1 MASNQFALEIPATPP
16 LTEGFKI
23 PFESRKEAYVLLKK
37 YAEGGTFS
45 RPSLSGKGKDGD
57 ESGETSSTYASVE
70 GSIGVGKT
78 HLARAMHEHLEQ
90 NHPESPVYLI
100 EERVNLDWLNA
111 FIDDPPK
118 RAGIFQIKR
127 LMETI
132 NAAKEMWAK
141 LSVHREYDI
150 TGHCIGDR
158 LPLGN
163 FAFALVHHSVGNID
177 DTVFGLYGTS
187 LADGGPY
194 NYPDIVLLLCKVET
208 AIERIRSR
216 DRRGEST
223 YTVEYLEQLDEAT
236 LFTLLY
242 IWYTGVLRVVP
253 FDWDKFGK
261 PEQVVRAV
269 NELSWTDLETK
280 GLWHSSVIKVIREEI
295 RTTLLRMPYT
305 RMREISYQLAELV

>member
-1 MASNQFALEIPATPP
+1 MASNQFTLEIPDDSFCDD
-16 LTEGFKI
+16 GFKI
-23 PFESRKEAYVLLKK
+23 PFESRKKGYYLLKK
-37 YAEGGTFS
+37 YVERGTFS
-45 RPSLSGKGKDGD
+45 RYFSGKSGK
-57 ESGETSSTYASVE
+57 SSTYISVE

-78 HLARAMHEHLEQ
+78 HLARSIHKHLEQ
-90 NHPESPVYLI
+90 TCTDSPVYLI
-100 EERVNLDWLNA
+100 EERVNLEWLNA
-111 FIDDPPK
+111 FINDPVN

-163 FAFALVHHSVGNID
+163 FAFALVHHSMGNID

-194 NYPDIVLLLCKVET
+194 NYPDIVLLLCKPET
-208 AIERIRSR
+208 AIGRIRSR
-216 DRRGEST
+216 DRKGESA
-223 YTVEYLEQLDEAT
+223 YTIDYLQQLDEAT

-242 IWYTGVLRVVP
+242 IWYTGVLRVIP
-253 FDWDKFGK
+253 FDWGKFGN
-261 PEQVVRAV
+261 PEHVVRVA
-269 NELSWTDLETK
+269 EKLSWKDLEGK
-280 GLWHSSVIKVIREEI
+280 EPIHSSSIKILREEI
-295 RTTLLRMPYT
+295 RSTLLCMSYT
-305 RMREISYQLAELV
+305 RMREIAYQLAALVH